1 MKADRNKKGKKKYSG
16 IGGQAVIEGV
26 MMRNKDKYAVAVRKP
41 DGDIE
46 VKVDDYKTIIKN
58 KSIADLPVIRGMFNF
73 VDSMAVGLK
82 TLMYSASFYEEE
94 EVKPTKADKVMEK
107 AFKDK
112 ANDVVMFFTM
122 AVSIVFAIGLFMVLP
137 YFLTNLLRP
146 YITSDTLMAVIEGVI
161 RIGLFV
167 GYVCIITLMK
177 DIQRL
182 FQYHG
187 AEHKCINCIER
198 GKTLNVRNVRKS
210 SKQHK
215 RCGTSFLLIVM
226 LVSIIFFMFIKT
238 PNPVLRVV
246 LRIVLLP
253 VVAGVSY
260 EVIRFAGR
268 FDNVFVNIISAP
280 GMLLQRLTT
289 REPDDEMIEVA
300 IKSVEAVFDWKQYLL
315 DNGYISKEEAAKL
328 RAKEGFEILESG
340 EAR

>member
-1 MKADRNKKGKKKYSG
+1 MKADRNKKRKKKYSG

-137 YFLTNLLRP
+137 YFLTNLLKP

-198 GKTLNVRNVRKS
+198 GKALNVRNVRKS

-315 DNGYISKEEAAKL
+315 DNGFISKEEAARL

-340 EAR
+340 VAK

>member
-1 MKADRNKKGKKKYSG
+1 MKADRNKKRKKKYSG

-58 KSIADLPVIRGMFNF
+58 KSIADLPIIRGMFNF

-198 GKTLNVRNVRKS
+198 GKALNVRNVRKS

-260 EVIRFAGR
+260 EVIRFAGK

-315 DNGYISKEEAAKL
+315 DNGFISKEEAANL

-340 EAR
+340 EAK